1 MVESRTAASEIYRIF
16 SPQTIEIRGIL
27 CYNIIWSAVCKGVC
41 GTDTQTD
48 GSYPFKEVI
57 KMENRE
63 KLIESGKNSRVQIGI
78 IPGHFA
84 TNHSHVNYYVD
95 ITSVKTSA
103 RMAKE
108 AAVEL
113 GIIYNN
119 TAIDTVICME
129 GTEILGAFL
138 AEYLSKGGINRGQDI
153 NIVTPELNAV
163 NQLIFRDNT
172 QGKIWGKKVL
182 LLIASASTGK
192 SIQRA
197 VDCLQYYSGELV
209 GIGAIF
215 SAIAFN
221 DGMKIN
227 ALFGPTDLPD
237 YQNYKPAECPLCQG
251 GRKVDALI
259 NSFGYSKL

>member
-1 MVESRTAASEIYRIF
+1 
-16 SPQTIEIRGIL
+16 
-27 CYNIIWSAVCKGVC
+27 
-41 GTDTQTD
+41 
-48 GSYPFKEVI
+48 
-57 KMENRE
+57 MENRE
-63 KLIESGKNSRVQIGI
+63 KFIESGKNSRVQIGI

-95 ITSVKTSA
+95 ITSVKTGCK
-103 RMAKE
+103 MAKE
-108 AAVEL
+108 AAIEL
-113 GIIYNN
+113 GSAYND

-129 GTEILGAFL
+129 GTEIVGAFL
-138 AEYLSKGGINRGQDI
+138 AEYLSQGGINRGQDI
-153 NIVTPELNAV
+153 NVVTPELNAV
-163 NQLIFRDNT
+163 NQMIFRDNT

-209 GIGAIF
+209 GISAIF
-215 SAIAFN
+215 SAIGFNN

-237 YQNYKPAECPLCQG
+237 YQNYSPADCPLCKG
-251 GRKVDALI
+251 SRKVDALI

>member
-1 MVESRTAASEIYRIF
+1 
-16 SPQTIEIRGIL
+16 
-27 CYNIIWSAVCKGVC
+27 
-41 GTDTQTD
+41 
-48 GSYPFKEVI
+48 
-57 KMENRE
+57 MENRE
-63 KLIESGKNSRVQIGI
+63 KFIESESNSRVQIGI

-95 ITSVKTSA
+95 ITSIKTSCK
-103 RMAKE
+103 MAKE

-113 GIIYNN
+113 GSKYSD

-138 AEYLSKGGINRGQDI
+138 AEYLSQAGINKGQDI

-163 NQLIFRDNT
+163 NQMIFRDNT

-197 VDCLQYYSGELV
+197 VDCLQYYSGDLV

-215 SAIAFN
+215 SAISSN
-221 DGMKIN
+221 SNMKIN
-227 ALFGPTDLPD
+227 ALFGPSDLPD
-237 YQNYKPAECPLCQG
+237 YQNYLPSECPLCKG
-251 GRKVDALI
+251 SRKVDALI